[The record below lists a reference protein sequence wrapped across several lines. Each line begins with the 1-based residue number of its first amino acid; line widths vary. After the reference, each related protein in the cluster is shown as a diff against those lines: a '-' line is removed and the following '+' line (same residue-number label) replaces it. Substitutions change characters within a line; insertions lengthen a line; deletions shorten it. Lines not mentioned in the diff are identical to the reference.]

1 MLRRW
6 ISRAVGLS
14 QQSPNIPNLPEI
26 MSSEVLTSGRSR
38 RRLRSV
44 RPGAGS
50 NNPPCSGYGCERS
63 PENAPMDFG
72 SGAGARA
79 GTWNGCAKH
88 RARG

>member
-26 MSSEVLTSGRSR
+26 MSSEVLTSGRSS
-38 RRLRSV
+38 RRL
-44 RPGAGS
+44 RPGAGA
-50 NNPPCSGYGCERS
+50 NDPPCNGCGRERS
-63 PENAPMDFG
+63 PENAPMSFG
-72 SGAGARA
+72 SGAGERA
-79 GTWNGCAKH
+79 GMWNGCAKH